1 MISRAYRVGW
11 IVKGMADLDTSIDS
25 LDEAIEKDNRA
36 WELREREKRLQPRIT
51 TFFNQVPVLRPPTNP
66 PSDVVPQQSQQSS
79 DNSSSEG
86 SFNLDEEVPWWR
98 MLGFDGSQE
107 IFSSQSSDS
116 DETVSL
122 DGDNEEGEEIKGE
135 ANDGSNSGIDDDEEE
150 EGQVYEE
157 EESGS
162 SVLDGFQESSD
173 SSSSESEGGSAN
185 GPGNDAD
192 SSSSESDGGAANG
205 PGNDADSSDSD
216 AELLAL
222 LSQGAAEQFGFGRP
236 AKRRRGD
243 DGAGPANPGG
253 TSANSKSIDFT
264 RLGWNRLRIF

>member
-192 SSSSESDGGAANG
+192 SS
-205 PGNDADSSDSD
+205 DSD